1 MINSPKIFIQNM
13 AKLANY
19 ENHLDERAYAIGRQT
34 FPIGFKA
41 AFVSFVW
48 HTALSGTAGAA
59 FRGKSFSR

>member
-1 MINSPKIFIQNM
+1 MINSSKILIQNM
-13 AKLANY
+13 PKLADY
-19 ENHLDERAYAIGRQT
+19 EDHLDKRAYAIGRPA

-48 HTALSGTAGAA
+48 HTVLSGTAGAV